1 MTQLHAGQTWTR
13 TRKEV
18 KRDEAILNHIKD
30 FDSSNIGE
38 FLDIMAVVT
47 SQDKSASSVS
57 SEDLESFD
65 DAIDGVLKN

>member
-47 SQDKSASSVS
+47 SQDKSAAVS
-57 SEDLESFD
+57 SEDLESIE